1 MEPYH
6 HFIEGSG
13 IYLREVRLSDV
24 NENYYQ
30 WLNDPEINQFLETRF
45 LPQSMHNIEEFVRS
59 KDGNSN
65 EVLLAICDKTS
76 SKHIGNIKV
85 GPINWIHRYADVS
98 LLIGDKAFWG
108 KGIATEAIQLVSHFS
123 FNVLN
128 LHKLK
133 AGCYEKNVGSMKAFE
148 KAGFEKEGL
157 LKKLWMLNG
166 TFQDQ
171 VLLGLCAEDF
181 HLVK

>member
-1 MEPYH
+1 MESYH
-6 HFIEGSG
+6 HFLEGSG

-30 WLNDPEINQFLETRF
+30 WLNDSEINQFLETRF
-45 LPQSMHNIEEFVRS
+45 LPQSIHNIEEFVRS

-65 EVLLAICDKTS
+65 EVLFAICDKIS

-85 GPINWIHRYADVS
+85 GPINWIHRYADIS

-108 KGIATEAIQLVSHFS
+108 KGVATEAIQLVSHFS

-181 HLVK
+181 HPVK

>member
-1 MEPYH
+1 MEPYAQ
-6 HFIEGSG
+6 FLEGSG
-13 IYLREVRLSDV
+13 IYLREVRISDV
-24 NENYYQ
+24 NENYYS
-30 WLNDPEINQFLETRF
+30 WMNDPAVNQFLETRF
-45 LPQSMHNIEEFVRS
+45 VPQSIQAIEEFVRS
-59 KDGNSN
+59 KDGNTN
-65 EVLLAICDKTS
+65 EILFAICDKS
-76 SKHIGNIKV
+76 ASKHIGNIKV
-85 GPINWIHRYADVS
+85 GPVNWIHRFADIS

-108 KGIATEAIQLVSHFS
+108 KGVATEAIQLIAHFS

-166 TFQDQ
+166 TYQDQ

-181 HLVK
+181 KPIK